1 LRAGD
6 ELEKLRGDLGLPRL
20 ASVVKGRRAATED
33 ENAALPH
40 WNVEPSAEPV
50 DGAALLNNLRRVF
63 RRYVV
68 LPKGADIALPLWVV
82 HTWTMDAGDIS
93 PLLVLVSPTK
103 RCGKTSVLIL
113 LYFLTPRSELSS
125 NITAPALFRYIQDVR
140 PTLLID
146 EADSFA
152 KGNEELR
159 GILNSGH
166 TKAAANVIR
175 NVDHKPRRF
184 STWAPKAIATIG
196 TLADTLEDRAVVV
209 RLQRKPPGATV
220 ERLRRR
226 DNADFAALRSQA
238 ARWAADN
245 FDKLADPNPKMPDL
259 NDRAADN
266 WRPLLT
272 IADLAGGTWPEEA
285 RLAACLLSGEEQD
298 GAIGVELLRDIR
310 SALGDDDVIRSSD
323 LVAKLTAD
331 PERPW
336 AEWRHGR
343 PLTQKQLAGLLAP
356 FHIISLT
363 VHPPGLPDGKGYR
376 RIDFEEAWA
385 AYYLGQNTPSKQSLH
400 FRSVQTS

>member
-1 LRAGD
+1 
-6 ELEKLRGDLGLPRL
+6 
-20 ASVVKGRRAATED
+20 
-33 ENAALPH
+33 
-40 WNVEPSAEPV
+40 
-50 DGAALLNNLRRVF
+50 
-63 RRYVV
+63 
-68 LPKGADIALPLWVV
+68 
-82 HTWTMDAGDIS
+82 M
-93 PLLVLVSPTK
+93 LVSPTK
-103 RCGKTSVLIL
+103 RCGKTSVLIV

-125 NITAPALFRYIQDVR
+125 NITAPALFRYIEDVR

-146 EADSFA
+146 EADSFV
-152 KGNEELR
+152 KDNEELR

-184 STWAPKAIATIG
+184 STWAPKAIATIR

-220 ERLRRR
+220 ERLGRR
-226 DNADFAALRSQA
+226 DNAEFAALRSQA

-245 FDKLADPNPKMPDL
+245 FDKLADPDPRMPDL

-266 WRPLLT
+266 WRPLLA
-272 IADLAGGTWPEEA
+272 IADLAGGTWPKEA
-285 RLAACLLSGEEQD
+285 RRAACLLSGEEQD
-298 GAIGVELLRDIR
+298 GAIGVELLREIR
-310 SALGDDDVIRSSD
+310 SAFGDDDVIRSSD

-331 PERPW
+331 TERPW
-336 AEWRHGR
+336 AEWKHGR

-385 AYYLGQNTPSKQSLH
+385 AYCPVQSTPSRQSFH
-400 FRSVQTS
+400 YRSVQTS